1 MVGALIGSGQILL
14 RDDMRRIAIALIGT
28 TALSALL
35 AGCQVGPNYTPP
47 PPPAVAGYAPAPLP
61 GQTVSAPIAGGAAQ
75 TLASGQDVNGRWW
88 TLYQSPELDALVDQA
103 LKANPDLKAAQAALR
118 VAREAYLA
126 QRGAALPTLDAGYS
140 ASRQQV
146 SAVDASPL
154 NSNIDVFN
162 LHTAQ
167 LNIGYVPDVFGALR
181 RQTENA
187 QAQAEAQRFQ
197 TEAAYLTLTTN
208 VVAAAIQQASLA
220 QQIKQTEA
228 LIASDRKGLDLMRQQ
243 QRLGEIATS
252 DVAAQ
257 AALVA
262 QAEQTLPPLHKALA
276 QQNDLLA
283 DLTGRFPSDFT
294 PPVLDLAKMQLP
306 ADLPVSLPSKLVE
319 QRPDIRAA
327 AANVHAASAGVGVAI
342 AARLPSFPLSVSAG
356 GQSTDIPSLIAS
368 QNLFY
373 ALTGGVTAP
382 IYEGGQLK
390 HKQRGAEAALDQAKA
405 QYQSAV
411 LSAFQN
417 VADSLQALHADARTL
432 QAAAN
437 ADAASAESL
446 RLAQQQYAA
455 GQSTSLSVL
464 TAEQTRQ
471 QALLAVTQAQAARY
485 ADTAALFQ
493 ALGGGWWNRSDIDLA
508 QIDAGVRPGR

>member
-1 MVGALIGSGQILL
+1 
-14 RDDMRRIAIALIGT
+14 MRGIAIALIGS
-28 TALSALL
+28 TALSPLV
-35 AGCQVGPNYTPP
+35 AGCQVGPNYTAP

-88 TLYQSPELDALVDQA
+88 TLYKSPELDALVDQA

-140 ASRQQV
+140 ASRQLV

-154 NSNIDVFN
+154 NSNIDVFT

-181 RQTENA
+181 RQTENV

-197 TEAAYLTLTTN
+197 TEAAYLTLTAN

-220 QQIKQTEA
+220 QQIKQTDA

-262 QAEQTLPPLHKALA
+262 QAEQTLPPLQKALA

-294 PPVLDLAKMQLP
+294 PPVLDLAAMQLP
-306 ADLPVSLPSKLVE
+306 ADLPVSLVE

-327 AANVHAASAGVGVAI
+327 AANVHAASASVGAAI

-356 GQSTDIPSLIAS
+356 GQSTDIPGLFAS

-373 ALTGGVTAP
+373 TLTGAVAAP

-405 QYQSAV
+405 QYQSTV

-437 ADAASAESL
+437 ADTASSESL

-455 GQSTSLSVL
+455 GQSTALSVL
-464 TAEQTRQ
+464 TAEQARQ
-471 QALLAVTQAQAARY
+471 QALLAVIQAQAARF

-493 ALGGGWWNRSDIDLA
+493 ALGGGWWNRSDVDLA